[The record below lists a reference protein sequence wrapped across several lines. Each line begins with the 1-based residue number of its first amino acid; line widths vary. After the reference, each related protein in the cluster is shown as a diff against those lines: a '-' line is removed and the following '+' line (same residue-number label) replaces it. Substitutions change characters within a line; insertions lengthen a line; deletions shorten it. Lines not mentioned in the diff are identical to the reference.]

1 MNVLVACYIVIAHK
15 AGKVNNPN
23 YKLTFQGEND
33 CKSSVFLTN
42 VNGRVF
48 GEALK
53 FHAWHLNPCYKGLK
67 DERTK
72 YVK

>member
-1 MNVLVACYIVIAHK
+1 MVLADK
-15 AGKVNNPN
+15 GGKVNNPN
-23 YKLTFQGEND
+23 YKLTFQEKND
-33 CKSSVFLTN
+33 VKSSVFLTS

-48 GEALK
+48 GEAVK
-53 FHAWHLNPCYKGLK
+53 SHAWHLNPCYKGLK